1 MSYLQ
6 DIKQGLA
13 EKNALKG
20 YCETLLTLNGE
31 YEEIV
36 SSLEKAN
43 DKLKKS
49 QDPERQKALMDL
61 AAMARSGNGIKSIE
75 SRMSNIKK

>member
-1 MSYLQ
+1 MSDLQ
-6 DIKQGLA
+6 DIRQGLA
-13 EKNALKG
+13 ERDILKG

-31 YEEIV
+31 YEKV
-36 SSLEKAN
+36 VKSLEKDN

-49 QDPERQKALMDL
+49 QDPERQKVLMDL

-75 SRMSNIKK
+75 ARMSKIKN